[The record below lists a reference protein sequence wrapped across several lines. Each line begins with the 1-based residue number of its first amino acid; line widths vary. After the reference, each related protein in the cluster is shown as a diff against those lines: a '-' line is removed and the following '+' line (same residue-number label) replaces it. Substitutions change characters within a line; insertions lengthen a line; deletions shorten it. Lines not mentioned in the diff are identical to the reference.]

1 MAQLLAQ
8 RVRGPASPFGM
19 YVGALPLAFVGV
31 PMFFP
36 GPAVD
41 ALQYPPVTQQVRS
54 LSCTNQ

>member
-1 MAQLLAQ
+1 
-8 RVRGPASPFGM
+8 M